1 MIKHLQT
8 IRRGTPL
15 VAILLVLCMAGTG
28 LGKDIHSD
36 AGTSAFP
43 FLKINVS
50 ARAVAMGG
58 AFTGL
63 ADDASSL
70 YYNPAGLV
78 GSSDMLI
85 LGYHNYVA
93 DLQSGFVGYIKPLD
107 SDNRQAL
114 GLYFSYLNY
123 GELLEA
129 DRFGT
134 VIDEFSAGDLL
145 FGVTYGRQIDWHW
158 SVGATGKFIYE
169 SAHDYS
175 ATGLAV
181 DIGVKYTTDRKRYS
195 AGLAVQNLG
204 VQTSAFGDEKDALP
218 LTLRLGGAAHPRGL
232 PVVVAAD
239 IVVPTD
245 NDIYLALGLE
255 YMKLDPLFV
264 RVGWNSF
271 GENYRAENSDDNL
284 AGFSGGAGFVFDKFQ
299 ISYAFSP
306 QADLGDSHRITL
318 TRSM

>member
-1 MIKHLQT
+1 MTHLKT
-8 IRRGTPL
+8 SRPGTL
-15 VAILLVLCMAGTG
+15 LLAVALVLSLVVAGSA
-28 LGKDIHSD
+28 KDIHND

-70 YYNPAGLV
+70 YYNPAGLT
-78 GSSDMLI
+78 SSTDMLI

-93 DLQSGFVGYIKPLD
+93 DLQSGFVGYVKPLD
-107 SDNRQAL
+107 RDKQQVL
-114 GLYFSYLNY
+114 GVYASYLNY

-129 DRFGT
+129 DRFGVVT
-134 VIDEFSAGDLL
+134 DEFTAGDLL
-145 FGVTYGRQIDWHW
+145 LGLTYSRRVNLHW
-158 SVGATGKFIYE
+158 SLGASGKFIYE

-181 DIGVKYTTDRKRYS
+181 DAGVKYTSDRGRYS

-204 VQTSAFGDEKDALP
+204 VQTSSFGDETDRLP
-218 LTLRLGGAAHPRGL
+218 LSVRIGGAIRPRGL
-232 PVVVAAD
+232 PVLLAADVVAP
-239 IVVPTD
+239 ID
-245 NDIYLALGLE
+245 NDVYLALGAE
-255 YMKLDPLFV
+255 YLKLNPLFL
-264 RVGWNSF
+264 RLGWNSF
-271 GENYRAENSDDNL
+271 GENYRANNSDDDL